1 MSNKREGTIMKTTKY
16 IVSVLSLLLLVGCSN
31 NASSDYSIS
40 SVTSQ
45 NSVTSAST
53 SEEKV
58 EPKDIDL
65 YKEFYK
71 GTVSVNPNYSFD
83 FTLEEFANVSFKVNK
98 REGEQL
104 YDVSKNGEVIFS
116 SIYSPTL
123 CASDINKDG
132 YRELVAKGETG
143 NASLIIYD
151 IHNAHTMYKK
161 DLYKEEIPGLNNI
174 VSQYVYYTYIPKVF
188 NDKLCIAV
196 SDGMASNRIYDY
208 LYVNYAADKGVS
220 LEYQNMYDI
229 SKFELIGFKGEANAS
244 GLYTETGMMYFLRN
258 DVREEATFRIIRK
271 ENPDLNK
278 VLVGSGN
285 TAESLP
291 ANGINPFI
299 DNELAGGDSIQFI
312 APSSNNGFGEYTLKV
327 KLNGEINKKGTVK
340 LVYCGFSISFN
351 YTIVS

>member
-1 MSNKREGTIMKTTKY
+1 MKTTKY
-16 IVSVLSLLLLVGCSN
+16 IVSVVSLLLLVGCSN
-31 NASSDYSIS
+31 NASSDSSIS
-40 SVTSQ
+40 SLSSQ
-45 NSVTSAST
+45 SNVTSAST

-65 YKEFYK
+65 YKEFCK
-71 GTVSVNPNYSFD
+71 ETFSVNPNYSFD
-83 FTLEEFANVSFKVNK
+83 FMLGEFANVSFKVNK

-104 YDVSKNGEVIFS
+104 YDVSKNGEVILS

-151 IHNAHTMYKK
+151 IHNAQTMYKK
-161 DLYKEEIPGLNNI
+161 DLYNEEIPGLNNI
-174 VSQYVYYTYIPKVF
+174 VSQYLYYTYTPKIF
-188 NDKLCIAV
+188 NNKLCIAV

-229 SKFELIGFKGEANAS
+229 AKFELIGFKGEANAS
-244 GLYTETGMMYFLRN
+244 GLYTETGMMYFLGN

-271 ENPDLNK
+271 ENPDLNR
-278 VLVGSGN
+278 VLVGLGN
-285 TAESLP
+285 TANVFP
-291 ANGINPFI
+291 AQGICAFI
-299 DNELAGGDSIQFI
+299 DNEIVAGDSIQLVP
-312 APSSNNGFGEYTLKV
+312 PSSEDGFGEYTLKV